1 MAAASWSP
9 QSSILRVLAGSD
21 APWLTLAEEGGV
33 GDHTPSWREPKAD
46 GDQPPRTVACDLSAS
61 SQAISAW
68 QSPRREWARRD
79 FGHNRPVPRVA
90 IAECKQEVATFAAVE
105 SSYADFVIR
114 HGAELLD
121 YHSSAQEEVGGALEV
136 FSACEEC
143 VLAPTYSAKSI
154 ASGGLLAG
162 PDFLRIARAFLESL
176 AGAGQVDG
184 AYFSFHGAM
193 AADGENDPE
202 GFLLS
207 ESRKILGD
215 DVPIVVS
222 LDLHAILTDRMLEC
236 SDAIVAYHTYP
247 HVDFRQTGARAAKLL
262 LAILSG
268 EARPVT
274 ARVRSPLLVRGDEL
288 ITNTGP
294 FGRVVRQAEEFERL
308 RAGLS
313 AGVIIGNPFT
323 DVPELRSNTF
333 AVANADPQ
341 LAVGQAIRLAREMW
355 VHRHG
360 MQANL
365 TSLDEAVALAA
376 RTEGTAVLMDAADAT
391 SSGASGDGNSIV
403 CAAEQAGFSG
413 SLLAPIVDAPAAAGA
428 FAAGVGGTV
437 TTALGGTLDRS
448 RFRPLPVKGRVKL
461 LSDGRFRSESFQS
474 ECHAGPTAVLESGR
488 RVFVVTSR
496 AVNLYDRA
504 LFLEHGQ
511 DPKAFDLVVV
521 KSPHCEPHMYQQ
533 WCSLLVS
540 VDAPGATSANLRS
553 LGHEKCPRP
562 MFPLD
567 EMPDELPIAVEIY
580 GHYIRKYP
588 VKLRSSASTKACRY
602 GRIK

>member
-1 MAAASWSP
+1 M
-9 QSSILRVLAGSD
+9 
-21 APWLTLAEEGGV
+21 
-33 GDHTPSWREPKAD
+33 
-46 GDQPPRTVACDLSAS
+46 
-61 SQAISAW
+61 
-68 QSPRREWARRD
+68 
-79 FGHNRPVPRVA
+79 PRVA
-90 IAECKQEVATFAAVE
+90 IAECKQEVATFAAVG
-105 SSYADFVIR
+105 STYADFVIR

-121 YHSSAQEEVGGALEV
+121 YHSSAQEEAGGALEV
-136 FSACEEC
+136 FGACEQC

-154 ASGGLLAG
+154 ASGGLLAA
-162 PDFLRIARAFLESL
+162 PDFSRIAGEFLESL
-176 AGAGQVDG
+176 AGVGQVDG

-222 LDLHAILTDRMLEC
+222 LDLHAILTARMLEC

-274 ARVRSPLLVRGDEL
+274 ARVRIPMLVRGDEL
-288 ITNTGP
+288 ITKTGT
-294 FGRVVRQAEEFERL
+294 FGQVIREAEEFERL
-308 RAGLS
+308 WAGLS

-323 DVPELRSNTF
+323 DVPDLRSNSF
-333 AVANADPQ
+333 AVANGDPQ
-341 LAVGQAIRLAREMW
+341 LAVGQAIRLARQMW
-355 VHRHG
+355 ARRHG
-360 MQANL
+360 MQAKL
-365 TSLDEAVALAA
+365 TGLDDAVALAA
-376 RTEGTAVLMDAADAT
+376 ETEGTAVLMDAADAT

-413 SLLAPIVDAPAAAGA
+413 RLLAPIVDAPAVARA

-448 RFRPLPVKGRVKL
+448 RFRPLPVEGRVKL

-562 MFPLD
+562 MVPLD
-567 EMPDELPIAVEIY
+567 EMPDEFPITVEIY
-580 GHYIRKYP
+580 RRDRSRLERTRRRD
-588 VKLRSSASTKACRY
+588 LR
-602 GRIK
+602 